1 MLPSNLKASPIN
13 SSYFLPHPP
22 TVQFADLLRCTL
34 RVKSSSAGS
43 PPLDK
48 KRIRSVKPIWSSS
61 LALRLP
67 WKVKRG
73 QPGFSFHL
81 QLNLN
86 FQTSAFALPDDDDDD
101 DDHDHDDHDDLMD
114 LILFLM
120 IVTF

>member
-1 MLPSNLKASPIN
+1 M
-13 SSYFLPHPP
+13 
-22 TVQFADLLRCTL
+22 
-34 RVKSSSAGS
+34 
-43 PPLDK
+43 
-48 KRIRSVKPIWSSS
+48 KPIWSSS
-61 LALRLP
+61 LALRLL

-86 FQTSAFALPDDDDDD
+86 FQTSAFAVPDDDDD
-101 DDHDHDDHDDLMD
+101 DHDDHDDLMD